1 MIIPPTLSGG
11 AHDFMSSFAYTG
23 TRDYTSFCATGVG
36 LDFRA
41 SLGTEAEVIGYGN
54 GLALW
59 AGEHLSAVWKTSIM
73 QVGGVPVWRRG
84 PPVLL

>member
-41 SLGTEAEVIGYGN
+41 SLGTEAEVIGLIGHAY
-54 GLALW
+54 W
-59 AGEHLSAVWKTSIM
+59 SIM
-73 QVGGVPVWRRG
+73 LTVCCGCMLCLCAVTACYVC
-84 PPVLL
+84 VLTVC